1 MVPALVVWGLCEPA
15 LGARLAPWAP
25 GAVPWLLGAALAL
38 ALRFGRTR
46 AVWTL
51 ALIVLTWLLARE
63 GSAAGTPLLLVCS
76 VAAPA
81 AVLATLLARPASVVS
96 LRGALR
102 AVVGGA
108 AAWGLVMLAESQ
120 GEAVSASLSAAS
132 LSAAPALWHGLP
144 QAAWMMHGAAL
155 VTAAVVAWRRR
166 SGLDVAFV
174 PAVAALAAMFALAGD
189 AAAVALVAC
198 GAGALMLLATLEASF
213 DLAFRDRLTGLPGRR
228 ALEELLEQQ
237 GHRYA
242 VAMVDVDH
250 FKKFNDRYGHDAG
263 DRVLQAV
270 ARRLA
275 AVRGGGRAFRY
286 GGEEF
291 TIVFPRRDVEH
302 AGQHLEDVR
311 KAIKDT
317 RVPLP
322 RKAGKAT
329 KERRV
334 SVTVS
339 IGVAQRS
346 DALPAPDAVV
356 KEADRA
362 LYRAKK
368 AGRNRV
374 ELAG

>member
-1 MVPALVVWGLCEPA
+1 MVPALVVWALVDPS

-25 GAVPWLLGAALAL
+25 SAVPWLLGAALAL
-38 ALRFGRTR
+38 ARRFGRPR

-51 ALIVLTWLLARE
+51 SLLTLAWLLARE
-63 GSAAGTPLLLVCS
+63 PGAAGTPLLLVCA
-76 VAAPA
+76 VAAA
-81 AVLATLLARPASVVS
+81 AALLATLLARPASLLS
-96 LRGALR
+96 LRGMAR
-102 AVVGGA
+102 VVGGGV
-108 AAWGLVMLAESQ
+108 AAWGPVALAASR
-120 GEAVSASLSAAS
+120 GEAVATSLSAAS
-132 LSAAPALWHGLP
+132 LSVAPALWHGLP
-144 QAAWMMHGAAL
+144 QAAWVAHGAAL
-155 VTAAVVAWRRR
+155 VAAGVVAWRRR

-174 PAVAALAAMFALAGD
+174 PAVGALAAMFALAGD
-189 AAAVALVAC
+189 AASVAIVAC

-237 GHRYA
+237 GQHYA

-270 ARRLA
+270 ARRLT

-291 TIVFPRRDVEH
+291 TIVFPRRDVAH

-339 IGVAQRS
+339 IGVAQRN